1 MYDRRMKATK
11 KEEQEEIGSIAEKIE
26 EKGSADWGVMPPSAV
41 AGVSMAFDEPVQDDF
56 VQDDYIQVADM
67 DFVASP
73 EWVQA
78 VHTEE
83 RHELVTMDNNY
94 IDFDECEVI

>member
-1 MYDRRMKATK
+1 MED
-11 KEEQEEIGSIAEKIE
+11 AEFV
-26 EKGSADWGVMPPSAV
+26 DWGVIPVV
-41 AGVSMAFDEPVQDDF
+41 AKISGAQDEN
-56 VQDDYIQVADM
+56 VQDDYVQDSYAQEADM

-83 RHELVTMDNNY
+83 RHEQVKMDNNY
-94 IDFDECEVI
+94 IDFDECEAG

>member
-1 MYDRRMKATK
+1 
-11 KEEQEEIGSIAEKIE
+11 
-26 EKGSADWGVMPPSAV
+26 
-41 AGVSMAFDEPVQDDF
+41 MAFDEPVQDDF

-83 RHELVTMDNNY
+83 RHENVTMDNNY